1 MTMLCLPL
9 FSDCAKN
16 SRRAAGWWVGRRPQ
30 DKRPDIPMIN
40 QALTQAGLNLI
51 QQALSIYDSDLRLAV
66 CNAPFAEMFN
76 LPSRLT
82 TPGAS
87 FEETIRHL
95 VTRGEYGEVDDP
107 ETFIRDRVDTARAF
121 QSHYVERTRANGR
134 TVSIEGGPLP
144 QGGWVTVYTDITE
157 TRAQEQLLRTHS
169 EQLSEE
175 VLKRSEELSA
185 TNRALAATN
194 KALMEARR
202 ELTEMEA
209 RTRLTTEMMPA
220 HIARVDENGLYTFSN
235 KRLHL
240 VMPGR
245 PTSILGT
252 HISDA
257 LGAQA
262 FAKVQPYFEAAQ
274 DGQQSTF
281 EFTHEAS
288 SRRIRVVF
296 TPDPLEPGVYI
307 LSQDVTEE
315 TQTRTALQQTR
326 RREMAAQLTSGLAHD
341 FSNLLTII
349 LGMQSKLDRMALG
362 THAEPLIHATLQ
374 AARRGGT
381 LLNRIADI
389 TAHRAWQAAPLSLGP
404 FLKDLQ
410 TLATP
415 SLPDGISLQVC
426 DETQHQL
433 LIDEGMLQDALL
445 NLILNARDACGKTG
459 SIRIVAQE
467 HQKTWL
473 QISVSD
479 TGSGFSEQALD
490 HALDP
495 FFTTKGG
502 EGSGLGLAMVYDM
515 TKLAG
520 GDLRLSNT
528 TTGADIRLRL
538 PLRRA
543 DAVPEASLILLV
555 EDSPDIRASVREML
569 TDMKFT
575 VVEAAS
581 VYEACALA
589 EGLPDIALILSDI
602 SLEGHETGVDLV
614 QKLPDLPLRL
624 MTSLPIDHPL
634 HEKARALVPVLA
646 KPFDADD
653 LARFLGHGKEQK

>member
-1 MTMLCLPL
+1 ML
-9 FSDCAKN
+9 
-16 SRRAAGWWVGRRPQ
+16 
-30 DKRPDIPMIN
+30 N

-66 CNAPFAEMFN
+66 CNAPFVEMFD
-76 LPSRLT
+76 LPDRLK

-87 FEETIRHL
+87 FEDTIRHL
-95 VTRGEYGEVDDP
+95 VMRGEYGEVDDP
-107 ETFIRDRVDTARAF
+107 DSFVRARVETALAF

-134 TVSIEGGPLP
+134 IVSIEGAPLP

-220 HIARVDENGLYTFSN
+220 HIARVDENGHYTFSN

-245 PTSILGT
+245 PTQILGT

-257 LGAQA
+257 LGDQA
-262 FAKVQPYFEAAQ
+262 YTKVLPFLEAAYE
-274 DGQQSTF
+274 GQQNTF

-315 TQTRTALQQTR
+315 TQTRAALQQTR

-349 LGMQSKLDRMALG
+349 LGMQSKLDRMDVG
-362 THAEPLIHATLQ
+362 PEAEPLIQATLQ
-374 AARRGGT
+374 AARRGGN

-389 TAHRAWQAAPLSLGP
+389 TAHRAWQPEPLELGP
-404 FLKDLQ
+404 FLQDLQ

-415 SLPDGISLQVC
+415 SLPDDISLQVS
-426 DETQHQL
+426 DETQSRL
-433 LIDEGMLQDALL
+433 MVDAGLLQDALL
-445 NLILNARDACGKTG
+445 NLVLNARDSCGKIGT
-459 SIRIVAQE
+459 IRVVAQE
-467 HQKTWL
+467 VQDTWL
-473 QISVSD
+473 QLSVTD
-479 TGSGFSEQALD
+479 TGPGFSEHALD

-528 TTGADIRLRL
+528 ETGAKIRLRL

-543 DAVPEASLILLV
+543 DALPQTGLVLLV
-555 EDSPDIRASVREML
+555 EDSPDIRASVRGML
-569 TDMKFT
+569 TDMDYA

-581 VYEACALA
+581 VAEARALA
-589 EGLPDIALILSDI
+589 DGLPDIALVLSDI
-602 SLEGHETGVDLV
+602 SLEGDEPGLVLAEDLP
-614 QKLPDLPLRL
+614 KLPLRL
-624 MTSLPIDHPL
+624 MTSLPRSHPL
-634 HEKARALVPVLA
+634 HAQALTRVPVLA

-653 LARFLGHGKEQK
+653 LARFLSHGKDHT